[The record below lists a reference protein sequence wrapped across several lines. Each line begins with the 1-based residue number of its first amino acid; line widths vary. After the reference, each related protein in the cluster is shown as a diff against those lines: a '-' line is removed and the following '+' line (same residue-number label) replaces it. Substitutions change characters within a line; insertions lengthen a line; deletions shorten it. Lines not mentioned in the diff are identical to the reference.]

1 MVNAILDSG
10 EKFFMVV
17 HQPPLKPLNV
27 CLESFGSK
35 ILERKFDFVICQGQA
50 PLFYTPD
57 I

>member
-10 EKFFMVV
+10 EKFFMIV

-27 CLESFGSK
+27 CLDCFGPK
-35 ILERKFDFVICQGQA
+35 ILERKFDFICQGQA
-50 PLFYTPD
+50 PLFYTSD